1 MKSEEKNKPQNSLL
15 IDKAERLTEAF
26 YRVTDLFPDEEPI
39 KWTLR
44 KKAVEILEKSLRL
57 EREPFHSQA
66 EDLKALSGLIPDIIN
81 LLKLSC
87 SGTFISRVNFEVLAR
102 EYTNLLGFLDS
113 NQGQGTLEIQEI
125 ILLEK
130 RPATEKIIE
139 VADRMA
145 DRNKMADK
153 MADRMADRTKT
164 VEITDFFQKGDNQ
177 WLNIAEL
184 KKALE
189 DKNKK
194 VSVRTLRRN
203 LEKLIKKGAI
213 IQQGENRW
221 RKYALKPENSLN

>member
-1 MKSEEKNKPQNSLL
+1 METESEEKNKPQESFLV
-15 IDKAERLTEAF
+15 DKAKRLTEAF
-26 YRVTDLFPDEEPI
+26 YRVTDFFPDEEPI

-66 EDLKALSGLIPDIIN
+66 EDLRALSGLIPDIIN

-113 NQGQGTLEIQEI
+113 NQEQGTLKIQEI

-130 RPATEKIIE
+130 KPEIKKIIE

-145 DRNKMADK
+145 DRNKV
-153 MADRMADRTKT
+153 ADRMADRTKT

-221 RKYALKPENSLN
+221 RKYALKTENSLN

>member
-1 MKSEEKNKPQNSLL
+1 MKLEEKSKPQNSFL

-26 YRVTDLFPDEEPI
+26 YRVTDLFPDEEPL

-66 EDLKALSGLIPDIIN
+66 EDLKALSGLIADIIN

-87 SGTFISRVNFEVLAR
+87 GGTFISRVNFEVLAR

-113 NQGQGTLEIQEI
+113 NQGQGTLEIQGT
-125 ILLEK
+125 ILLEEK
-130 RPATEKIIE
+130 PTTEKIIE

-145 DRNKMADK
+145 DRNR
-153 MADRMADRTKT
+153 MADRMADRVGT
-164 VEITDFFQKGDNQ
+164 VEIVDFFKKNDNQ

-184 KKALE
+184 KKVLE

-194 VSVRTLRRN
+194 VILRTLRRN

-221 RKYALKPENSLN
+221 RKYALRPENA